1 MPKVAYNACYGGFG
15 LSPEA
20 TRRVR
25 DLSGDPLWGGFCLK
39 GDVHEPTGEV
49 CDRDWGAGRDICRHD
64 PVLIQVIQEMGERAN
79 GQCAKLRL
87 EELPSGTPY
96 RIDEYDGNETVVSLG
111 DSEWAVMP

>member
-20 TRRVR
+20 TRRAREV
-25 DLSGDPLWGGFCLK
+25 SGDPLWGGVCLK
-39 GDVHEPTGEV
+39 GDIDPKGEWV
-49 CDRDWGAGRDICRHD
+49 CGRDFGAGRNLCRHD
-64 PVLIQVIQEMGERAN
+64 PTLIKVIQELGERAN

-96 RIDEYDGNETVVSLG
+96 RIDEYDGYETVVSLG
-111 DSEWAVMP
+111 DSEWAVVP